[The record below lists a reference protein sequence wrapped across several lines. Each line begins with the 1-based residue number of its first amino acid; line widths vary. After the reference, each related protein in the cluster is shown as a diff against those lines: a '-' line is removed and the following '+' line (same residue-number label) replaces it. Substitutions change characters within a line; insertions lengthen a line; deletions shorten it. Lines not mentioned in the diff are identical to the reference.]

1 MRISDWSSDVCSSDL
16 RNRRGGGPALTPAVG
31 AHRHH
36 QRVAVDANLDL
47 IDQLALALGPRA
59 GRPADR
65 QPNLERAADAHAI
78 EAPDRVAALGR
89 RAGRGSG
96 EEDQGKAGAARSEEH
111 TSELPSLLRISSAVC
126 CLNKKFNNKTDD

>member
-16 RNRRGGGPALTPAVG
+16 NRRGGGPALTPAVG

-47 IDQLALALGPRA
+47 IDQLAPALGPRA

-78 EAPDRVAALGR
+78 EAPAPVAALGR
-89 RAGRGSG
+89 RSGRGSR
-96 EEDQGKAGAARSEEH
+96 EEDRPEKRAGEKTYDRTGRSRRETH
-111 TSELPSLLRISSAVC
+111 Y
-126 CLNKKFNNKTDD
+126 

>member
-16 RNRRGGGPALTPAVG
+16 NRRGGGPALTPAVG

-59 GRPADR
+59 GLPADR
-65 QPNLERAADAHAI
+65 PPHLDRAASSHPLD
-78 EAPDRVAALGR
+78 APDPFAALR
-89 RAGRGSG
+89 RLPAPGDDTEGPV
-96 EEDQGKAGAARSEEH
+96 KAGPAQARNVVMSG
-111 TSELPSLLRISSAVC
+111 TAGSVILVFIVVLD
-126 CLNKKFNNKTDD
+126 F

>member
-89 RAGRGSG
+89 LAGRGSG
-96 EEDQGKAGAARSEEH
+96 EEDQGKIGRASCRVRVCQDVKISVAAGSH
-111 TSELPSLLRISSAVC
+111 T
-126 CLNKKFNNKTDD
+126 KKNINTTNDK

>member
-65 QPNLERAADAHAI
+65 QPNLERTADAHAI
-78 EAPDRVAALGR
+78 EAPDRVAALGDRKSVVSGKSVSVRVDIGGR
-89 RAGRGSG
+89 R
-96 EEDQGKAGAARSEEH
+96 
-111 TSELPSLLRISSAVC
+111 IM
-126 CLNKKFNNKTDD
+126 KKKKTVSTTTPHYSNNVASMS